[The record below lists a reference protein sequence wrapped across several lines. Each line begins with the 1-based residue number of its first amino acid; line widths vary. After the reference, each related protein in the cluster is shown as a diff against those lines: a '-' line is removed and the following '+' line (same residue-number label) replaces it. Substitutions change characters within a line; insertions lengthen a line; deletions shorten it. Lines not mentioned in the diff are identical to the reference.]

1 MALFLPAIIYFGA
14 TMSSILTTTLT
25 TTLAIFSVSLDTVP
39 IFVATNFFTAIPI
52 WLTIIPALIY
62 NLATGKTFLKQE
74 YLYLYATG
82 TASYFIKLK
91 LGESY
96 GWLISLTTFA
106 MAPIM
111 WLFSILTSL
120 LFVLPGILFI
130 FIELI
135 VCYFV
140 YNGLLQIPLLSTPII
155 LLIFNYR

>member
-1 MALFLPAIIYFGA
+1 MENFLVIVSALVIIYGSWVVPPLAALFLLIETPA
-14 TMSSILTTTLT
+14 
-25 TTLAIFSVSLDTVP
+25 V
-39 IFVATNFFTAIPI
+39 FVATNFFTAIPL
-52 WLTIIPALIY
+52 WLTTMPALIY
-62 NLATGKTFLKQE
+62 NLITGKTFWKQE

-82 TASYFIKLK
+82 TASYFIKLS

-96 GWLISLTTFA
+96 GWLISLTTFF

-135 VCYFV
+135 VGNFL
-140 YNGLLQIPLLSTPII
+140 YNGLLQIPLLSTPMLLAI
-155 LLIFNYR
+155 LRYR

>member
-1 MALFLPAIIYFGA
+1 MDAFLVYGAALVIIYGSWVVPPLTALFLLIETPA
-14 TMSSILTTTLT
+14 
-25 TTLAIFSVSLDTVP
+25 V
-39 IFVATNFFTAIPI
+39 FVATNFFTAIPL
-52 WLTIIPALIY
+52 WLTTMPALIY
-62 NLATGKTFLKQE
+62 NLITGKTFWKQE

-82 TASYFIKLK
+82 TASYFIKLS

-96 GWLISLTTFA
+96 GWLISLTTFF

-135 VCYFV
+135 VSYFL

-155 LLIFNYR
+155 LLLLGFK

>member
-1 MALFLPAIIYFGA
+1 MALFLPALIYFGA
-14 TMSSILTTTLT
+14 TVSSVLIDPLI
-25 TTLAIFSVSLDTVP
+25 IFGVFLEAVP
-39 IFVATNFFTAIPI
+39 IFIATNFFTAIPI
-52 WLTIIPALIY
+52 WLTTMPALIY
-62 NLATGKTFLKQE
+62 NLTTGKTFWKQE

-82 TASYFIKLK
+82 TASYFMKLS

-96 GWLISLTTFA
+96 GWLISLTTFF

-135 VCYFV
+135 VGYFL
-140 YNGLLQIPLLSTPII
+140 YDGLLQIPLLSTPMLLVI
-155 LLIFNYR
+155 LRYR

>member
-1 MALFLPAIIYFGA
+1 MDAFFIYGAVLVIMFGSWVA
-14 TMSSILTTTLT
+14 RPLTTLFILIETPG
-25 TTLAIFSVSLDTVP
+25 V
-39 IFVATNFFTAIPI
+39 FVAYNFFTAIPL
-52 WLTIIPALIY
+52 WLTTMPALIY
-62 NLATGKTFLKQE
+62 NLITGKTFWKQE

-82 TASYFIKLK
+82 TASYFIKLS

-96 GWLISLTTFA
+96 GWLISLTTFF

-135 VCYFV
+135 VGYFL
-140 YNGLLQIPLLSTPII
+140 YNGLLQIPLLSTPM
-155 LLIFNYR
+155 LLATLRYR

>member
-1 MALFLPAIIYFGA
+1 MEENSLKFWAALGLGLLSTIGISIIVVFLE
-14 TMSSILTTTLT
+14 
-25 TTLAIFSVSLDTVP
+25 VVP

-52 WLTIIPALIY
+52 WLTTMPALIY
-62 NLATGKTFLKQE
+62 NLATGKTFWKQE

-82 TASYFIKLK
+82 TASYFIKIY

-135 VCYFV
+135 VGFFSYDAV
-140 YNGLLQIPLLSTPII
+140 PIPLISTPLLLVI
-155 LLIFNYR
+155 LGYK

>member
-1 MALFLPAIIYFGA
+1 MYK
-14 TMSSILTTTLT
+14 ILTDLF
-25 TTLAIFSVSLDTVP
+25 IGFGVFLDAVP

-52 WLTIIPALIY
+52 WLTTMPALIY
-62 NLATGKTFLKQE
+62 NLITGKTFWRQE

-82 TASYFIKLK
+82 TASYFIKIY

-135 VCYFV
+135 VGFFS
-140 YNGLLQIPLLSTPII
+140 YNAVPIPLLSTPLLLVI
-155 LLIFNYR
+155 LGYK

>member
-1 MALFLPAIIYFGA
+1 MALFLPALIYFGA
-14 TMSSILTTTLT
+14 TVSSLLIDALI
-25 TTLAIFSVSLDTVP
+25 IFGVFLEAVP
-39 IFVATNFFTAIPI
+39 IFGATNFFTAIPI
-52 WLTIIPALIY
+52 WLTTMPALIY
-62 NLATGKTFLKQE
+62 NLATGKTFWKQE

-82 TASYFIKLK
+82 TASYFIKLS

-96 GWLISLTTFA
+96 GWLISLTTFF

-135 VCYFV
+135 VGYFL
-140 YNGLLQIPLLSTPII
+140 YDGLLQIPLLSTPMLLVI
-155 LLIFNYR
+155 LRYR

>member
-1 MALFLPAIIYFGA
+1 MGILVLFAYA
-14 TMSSILTTTLT
+14 TYAFTIPEAFLG
-25 TTLAIFSVSLDTVP
+25 IVP
-39 IFVATNFFTAIPI
+39 VHMATNFFTAIPI
-52 WLTIIPALIY
+52 WLTTMPALIY
-62 NLATGKTFLKQE
+62 NLATGKTFWKQE

-82 TASYFIKLK
+82 TASYFIKLN

-96 GWLISLTTFA
+96 GWLISLTAFA

-135 VCYFV
+135 VGFFSYDAV
-140 YNGLLQIPLLSTPII
+140 PIPLISTPLLLVI
-155 LLIFNYR
+155 LGYK

>member
-1 MALFLPAIIYFGA
+1 MALFLPALIYFGA
-14 TMSSILTTTLT
+14 TVTSLLIDPLIILGVFLE
-25 TTLAIFSVSLDTVP
+25 AVP

-52 WLTIIPALIY
+52 WLTTMPALIY
-62 NLATGKTFLKQE
+62 NLATGKTFWKQE

-135 VCYFV
+135 VGFFSYDAV
-140 YNGLLQIPLLSTPII
+140 PIPLLSTPLLLVI
-155 LLIFNYR
+155 LGYK